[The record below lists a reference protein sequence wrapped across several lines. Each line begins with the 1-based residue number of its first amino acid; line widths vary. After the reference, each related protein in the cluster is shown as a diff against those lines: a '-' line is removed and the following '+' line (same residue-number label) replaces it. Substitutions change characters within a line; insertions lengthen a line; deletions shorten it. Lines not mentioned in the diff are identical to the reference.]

1 MKRTVEL
8 QHLVGEQVSGGV
20 KASAKRGPR
29 IRPQAFGVSWELY
42 SYIWACDRTT
52 FTVHVSGHIFRE
64 CAQLI
69 LKNTAVKDL
78 RNQHDPLILTLPP
91 QLRVDSS
98 RRGLRPLSGHRV
110 RTTWR
115 RAPEDCVLLKK
126 VDSKKIVCDLFVLIS
141 KRTKY
146 LFLKEPFGKR
156 FRRRKQSL
164 ANPI

>member
-1 MKRTVEL
+1 MNCSIWWESRC
-8 QHLVGEQVSGGV
+8 QVALKLPRKGDPESV
-20 KASAKRGPR
+20 LRLSAFHGNCILTFR
-29 IRPQAFGVSWELY
+29 
-42 SYIWACDRTT
+42 ACDRTT

-69 LKNTAVKDL
+69 LKNTAVKDV